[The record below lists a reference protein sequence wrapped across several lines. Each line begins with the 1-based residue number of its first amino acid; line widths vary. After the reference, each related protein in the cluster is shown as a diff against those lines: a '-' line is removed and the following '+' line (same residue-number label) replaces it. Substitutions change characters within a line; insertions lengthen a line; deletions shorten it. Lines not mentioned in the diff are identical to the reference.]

1 MMKMYLAIL
10 LMTGIVFGQS
20 NDRTIEVKGTGNY
33 KTMPDLG
40 VLSVEASVVS
50 EKFADAVK
58 GLNAKTEKLTAQ
70 LQMIGFK
77 KDEIKTAD
85 FSVAKNIVWENNSN
99 SEKGYIARQNISVE
113 FPNTKEKI
121 GAIMTSFMNSE
132 NDVRF
137 SFSFT
142 LSDARESI
150 VKDEL
155 LKRAVGDARARAEV
169 IAAAAQQKLGNVKQ
183 ILYGAAMQ
191 RPVYQAAMYK
201 TMSAEND
208 RQTGFDVKELSFSDE
223 VTIVWEL
230 K

>member
-1 MMKMYLAIL
+1 MKSFMLLMVLAAAIL
-10 LMTGIVFGQS
+10 TAQTA
-20 NDRTIEVKGTGNY
+20 DRTIEVKGTGTY

-40 VLSVEASVVS
+40 VLNAEASVVS

-58 GLNAKTEKLTAQ
+58 GLTAKTEKLTAQ
-70 LQMIGFK
+70 LQMVGFK
-77 KDEIKTAD
+77 KEEIKTAD

-99 SEKGYIARQNISVE
+99 VEKGYIARQHISVE

-121 GAIMTSFMNSE
+121 GALITSFMSSE
-132 NDVRF
+132 NDIRF
-137 SFSFT
+137 SFVFT
-142 LSDARESI
+142 LSDTRQTM

-155 LKRAVGDARARAEV
+155 LKRAVNDARARADV
-169 IAAAAQQKLGNVKQ
+169 IAAAAQQKMGNVKH
-183 ILYGAAMQ
+183 ISYGASMQ

-201 TMSAEND
+201 TLSADNE
-208 RQTGFDVKELSFSDE
+208 RAQGFDVKEMFFTDE

>member
-1 MMKMYLAIL
+1 MRTLTL
-10 LMTGIVFGQS
+10 LLFVAGSLIAQPS
-20 NDRTIEVKGTGNY
+20 ERTIEVKGRGTY
-33 KTMPDLG
+33 TSMPDLG
-40 VLSVEASVVS
+40 VLNAEMSVVS

-58 GLNAKTEKLTAQ
+58 GLTAKTEKLTAQ

-77 KDEIKTAD
+77 KEEIKTAD

-99 SEKGYIARQNISVE
+99 VEKGYIARQSVSVE

-121 GAIMTSFMNSE
+121 GAMITSFMNSE

-137 SFSFT
+137 SFAFI
-142 LSDARESI
+142 LSDSREAM

-155 LKRAVGDARARAEV
+155 LKRAVQDARSRADV
-169 IAAAAQQKLGNVKQ
+169 ITAAAQQKIGNVKH
-183 ILYGAAMQ
+183 ISYGESLQ
-191 RPVYQAAMYK
+191 HPVYQAAMYK
-201 TMSAEND
+201 TMSPDNE
-208 RQTGFDVKELSFSDE
+208 RSQGFDVKELLFSDE